1 MENMVININRD
12 DLLKSLQQV
21 SGVVERRQ
29 TLPILANVLFN
40 IRNNTLFITATDLE
54 VELKTQTEVQSE
66 EDIDITIPARKL
78 HDICKALPDGSSIT
92 INVDEQNLT
101 LKSGRGRY
109 TLGTLPAQDFPSVD
123 PSTLADRITVNEKTL
138 KFLIDKTQF
147 AMAQQDVR
155 YYLNGMLFDLSKTLF
170 RTVATDGHRL
180 ALSQIKMDFD
190 EDISSQIILPRKAI
204 IELSRILTDSDDDLI
219 IEIGSN
225 HIRINFSNGVVFV
238 SKLIDGRFPDYQR
251 VMPSGQTQ
259 IAIANRQELKQAL
272 LRASIL
278 SNEKYRGIR
287 FKILPNSLELLAHN
301 PEQEEAEEVIEV
313 NYDGPEMTIGFNVG
327 YLTDVLNVI
336 DTDSVEIALVD
347 SNSSCLVTAQDTD
360 NCKYVVMP
368 MRL

>member
-1 MENMVININRD
+1 MVININRD

-40 IRNNTLFITATDLE
+40 IRNSTLFVTATDLE

-78 HDICKALPDGSSIT
+78 HDICKALPDGSAMT
-92 INVDEQNLT
+92 LTLEDQNIT

-109 TLGTLPAQDFPSVD
+109 TLGTLPAQDFPSVQ
-123 PSTLADRITVNEKTL
+123 PSTLADRITVKEKTL
-138 KFLIDKTQF
+138 KYLIDKTQF

-155 YYLNGMLFDLSKTLF
+155 YYLNGMLFDLSKTIF

-180 ALSQIKMDFD
+180 ALSQMKMDLD
-190 EDISSQIILPRKAI
+190 EEISTQIILPRKAI
-204 IELSRILTDSDDDLI
+204 IELSRILSDSDDDLV

-225 HIRINFSNGVVFV
+225 HIRMNFSNGVVFI

-251 VMPSGQTQ
+251 VMPTGQTQ
-259 IAIANRQELKQAL
+259 IALADRQELKQAL

-287 FKILPNSLELLAHN
+287 FKISTNSLELLAHN

-313 NYDGPEMTIGFNVG
+313 NYEGPEMTIGFNVG

-336 DTDSVEIALVD
+336 DTDTVEIALVD
-347 SNSSCLVTAQDTD
+347 SNSSCLVTAQDSD
-360 NCKYVVMP
+360 DSQYVVMP

>member
-1 MENMVININRD
+1 MVININRD

-40 IRNNTLFITATDLE
+40 IRNSILFVTATDLE

-78 HDICKALPDGSSIT
+78 HDICKALPDGASIT
-92 INVDEQNLT
+92 LTVEDQNIT

-109 TLGTLPAQDFPSVD
+109 TLGTLPAQDFPSVE
-123 PSTLADRITVNEKTL
+123 PSTLGDRITVKEKTL
-138 KFLIDKTQF
+138 KYLIDKTQF

-155 YYLNGMLFDLSKTLF
+155 YYLNGMLFDLSKTIL

-180 ALSQIKMDFD
+180 ALSQMKIDLD
-190 EDISSQIILPRKAI
+190 EDISTQIILPRKAI
-204 IELSRILTDSDDDLI
+204 IELSRILTDSDEDLV

-225 HIRINFSNGVVFV
+225 HIRMNFANGVVFI

-259 IAIANRQELKQAL
+259 IALADRQELKQAL

-287 FKILPNSLELLAHN
+287 FKILTNSLELLAHN

-336 DTDSVEIALVD
+336 DTDVVEIALVD
-347 SNSSCLVTAQDTD
+347 SNSSCLVTAQDSD
-360 NCKYVVMP
+360 DSQYVVMP

>member
-1 MENMVININRD
+1 MVININRD

-40 IRNNTLFITATDLE
+40 IRNSTLFVTATDLE

-78 HDICKALPDGSSIT
+78 HDICKALPDGSAMT
-92 INVDEQNLT
+92 LTLEDQNIT

-109 TLGTLPAQDFPSVD
+109 TLGTLPAQDFPSVE
-123 PSTLADRITVNEKTL
+123 PSTLADRITVKEKTL
-138 KFLIDKTQF
+138 KYLIDKTQF

-155 YYLNGMLFDLSKTLF
+155 YYLNGMLFDLSKTIF

-180 ALSQIKMDFD
+180 ALSQMKMDLD
-190 EDISSQIILPRKAI
+190 EEISTQIILPRKAI
-204 IELSRILTDSDDDLI
+204 IELSRILSDSDDDLV

-225 HIRINFSNGVVFV
+225 HIRMNFSNGVVFI

-251 VMPSGQTQ
+251 VMPTGQTQ
-259 IAIANRQELKQAL
+259 IALADRQELKQAL

-287 FKILPNSLELLAHN
+287 FKISTNSLELLAHN

-313 NYDGPEMTIGFNVG
+313 NYEGPEMTIGFNVG

-336 DTDSVEIALVD
+336 DTDTVEIALVD
-347 SNSSCLVTAQDTD
+347 SNSSCLVTAQDSD
-360 NCKYVVMP
+360 DSQYVVMP

>member
-1 MENMVININRD
+1 MVINISRD

-40 IRNNTLFITATDLE
+40 IRNKNLFITATDLE
-54 VELKTQTEVQSE
+54 VELKTRTDVQAE
-66 EDIDITIPARKL
+66 EDVDLTIPARKL
-78 HDICKALPDGSSIT
+78 LDICKALPDGVEISIN
-92 INVDEQNLT
+92 IEDQNVT

-109 TLGTLPAQDFPSVD
+109 TLGILPAQDFPGVE
-123 PSTLADRITVNEKTL
+123 PNAMADRIVIKEKTL
-138 KFLIDKTQF
+138 KHLIDKTQF

-155 YYLNGMLFDLSKTLF
+155 YYLNGMLFDINAKIF

-180 ALSQIKMDFD
+180 ALSEVEID
-190 EDISSQIILPRKAI
+190 EDNEISTQIILPRKAI
-204 IELSRILTDSDDDLI
+204 LELSRLLTDSDDELI

-225 HIRINFSNGVVFV
+225 HIRMNFTNSVVFT

-251 VMPSGQTQ
+251 VMPAGQTE
-259 IAIANRQELKQAL
+259 IAMADRQELKQAL
-272 LRASIL
+272 IRASIL

-287 FKILPNSLELLAHN
+287 FKISENSLELLAHN

-313 NYDGPEMTIGFNVG
+313 NYNGPELTIGFNVG

-336 DTDSVEIALVD
+336 DTELVSIALVD
-347 SNSSCLVTAQDTD
+347 SNSSCLITAQDTD
-360 NCKYVVMP
+360 DSKYVVMP

>member
-1 MENMVININRD
+1 MVININRD

-40 IRNNTLFITATDLE
+40 IRNSTLFVTATDLE

-78 HDICKALPDGSSIT
+78 HDICKALPDGSSISLT
-92 INVDEQNLT
+92 VEDQNIT

-109 TLGTLPAQDFPSVD
+109 TLGTLPAQDFPSVE
-123 PSTLADRITVNEKTL
+123 PSTLADRITVKEKTL
-138 KFLIDKTQF
+138 KYLIDKTQF

-155 YYLNGMLFDLSKTLF
+155 YYLNGMLFDLNKTIF

-180 ALSQIKMDFD
+180 ALSQMKMDLD
-190 EDISSQIILPRKAI
+190 EDISTQIILPRKAI
-204 IELSRILTDSDDDLI
+204 IELSRILTDSDDDLV

-225 HIRINFSNGVVFV
+225 HIRMNFANGVVFI

-259 IAIANRQELKQAL
+259 IALADRQELKQAL

-287 FKILPNSLELLAHN
+287 FKISTNSLELLAHN
-301 PEQEEAEEVIEV
+301 PEQEEAEEVVEV

-336 DTDSVEIALVD
+336 DTDTVEIALVD
-347 SNSSCLVTAQDTD
+347 SNSSCLVTAQDSD
-360 NCKYVVMP
+360 DSQYVVMP

>member
-1 MENMVININRD
+1 MVINTNRD

-40 IRNNTLFITATDLE
+40 IRKNMLFITATDLE
-54 VELKTQTEVQSE
+54 VELKTQAEVQCD
-66 EDIDITIPARKL
+66 EDLDLTIPARKL
-78 HDICKALPDGSSIT
+78 LDICKALPDGADISIN
-92 INVDEQNLT
+92 IDDQHVT

-109 TLGTLPAQDFPSVD
+109 TLGILPAQDFPNVE
-123 PSTLADRITVNEKTL
+123 PSTLADRIVVNEKTL

-155 YYLNGMLFDLSKTLF
+155 YYLNGMLLDISDKIF

-180 ALSQIKMDFD
+180 ALAQVEMEEGNEITT
-190 EDISSQIILPRKAI
+190 QIILPRKAV
-204 IELSRILTDSDDDLI
+204 IELSRLLSDSDDEVI

-225 HIRINFSNGVVFV
+225 HIRMSFTNGVVFI

-251 VMPSGQTQ
+251 VMPAGQTE
-259 IAIANRQELKQAL
+259 IASADRQELKQAL

-287 FKILPNSLELLAHN
+287 FKIAENSLELLAHN
-301 PEQEEAEEVIEV
+301 PEQEEAEEVVEV
-313 NYDGPEMTIGFNVG
+313 NYSGPELTIGFNVG
-327 YLTDVLNVI
+327 YLTDVLNVV
-336 DTDSVEIALVD
+336 DTDTVNIALVD
-347 SNSSCLVTAQDTD
+347 SNSSCLITSDDSD